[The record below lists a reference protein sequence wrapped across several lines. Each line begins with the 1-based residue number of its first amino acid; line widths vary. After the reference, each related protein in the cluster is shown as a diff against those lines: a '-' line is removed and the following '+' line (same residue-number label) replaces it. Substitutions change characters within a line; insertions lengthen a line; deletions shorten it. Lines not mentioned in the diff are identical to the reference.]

1 MITIREVDE
10 GSIKGFSIFKDDKEI
25 AFFLDRGIAYAF
37 LDKELRQEEE
47 DFLKLNRK
55 SNIFPPQA
63 PKLFL

>member
-37 LDKELRQEEE
+37 LDKELEKEE
-47 DFLKLNRK
+47 DLFKLNRK

-63 PKLFL
+63 PKLFP